1 MKSLRY
7 IICIVLSILSIECF
21 AQRMLSEAASMEG
34 VNSVFIGQTMIK
46 MAGGSITIDGDN
58 SAINMQE
65 ILKDLTSIEIVSC
78 DGKGNVDKLD
88 KKCRSILSAYPF
100 EVLTET
106 SGNGKIIQIS
116 GVFDKSVKNLNILLI
131 AVKGSSEATFILL
144 KGKIDVVTL
153 NNALYVN

>member
-7 IICIVLSILSIECF
+7 IICIVLSILSMECF

-88 KKCRSILSAYPF
+88 KKCRSILSAYHF

-116 GVFDKSVKNLNILLI
+116 GVYDKAGKNLNILLI
-131 AVKGSSEATFILL
+131 AVKESREASFILL

>member
-7 IICIVLSILSIECF
+7 IICIVLSILSMECF

-46 MAGGSITIDGDN
+46 MAGGSITIDGGN

-78 DGKGNVDKLD
+78 DSKGNVDKLE
-88 KKCRSILSAYPF
+88 KKCRSILSIYPF
-100 EVLTET
+100 ELLAET
-106 SGNGKIIQIS
+106 SGDGKIIQIS
-116 GVFDKSVKNLNILLI
+116 GVLDKTGKNINILLI
-131 AVKGSSEATFILL
+131 AVKGTREASFILL

-153 NNALYVN
+153 NNALYSN

>member
-116 GVFDKSVKNLNILLI
+116 GVFDKTGKNLNILLI
-131 AVKGSSEATFILL
+131 AVKGSREASFILL

>member
-78 DGKGNVDKLD
+78 DGKENVDKLD

-116 GVFDKSVKNLNILLI
+116 GVFDKTGKNLNILLI
-131 AVKGSSEATFILL
+131 AVKGSREASFILL

>member
-88 KKCRSILSAYPF
+88 KKCRSILSAYRF
-100 EVLTET
+100 EMLTET
-106 SGNGKIIQIS
+106 SGDGKIIQIS
-116 GVFDKSVKNLNILLI
+116 GVFDKTGKNLNILLI
-131 AVKGSSEATFILL
+131 AVKGSREASFILL